1 MTTEPKDALTRV
13 AELRGTAARL
23 AREISK
29 LDPLARLRSLEARR
43 ELDLF
48 DVGNLLSCRYTAQ
61 REILGARIYLLRAS
75 VVEQLLFSAD
85 HVKSA
90 SPFVLLVLAQACL
103 AILAQAGPARL
114 GGSVFADLLARAL
127 LLASRGLILASRLNQ
142 AENACRAALAASR
155 HGSSDRD
162 LRSKALRRLG
172 RLLSAGGR
180 HAEAH
185 RLLRALARIHAEEG
199 ERTRLAKVLLSL
211 SNNFL
216 LWGYPDQAL
225 QACEQALELL
235 DPRADR
241 EDYAKAVINY
251 AWLAIEFGHTLD
263 AETLSFLM
271 SFFRRRSLPT
281 DIQLRATWVQARFH
295 RREGDLESAER
306 KLRALCDAY
315 ADADRTAAFCLASL
329 DLCLVL
335 LEQGRCR
342 DIPALCLPLL
352 DLLQERGQADRVR
365 ALAVLIIEKAATGTL
380 HPYLIRELAT
390 ILEQAPG
397 QVLKR

>member
-1 MTTEPKDALTRV
+1 MATEPKDALTRI
-13 AELRGTAARL
+13 AALRGTATSL

-29 LDPLARLRSLEARR
+29 LSSVARLRDQQARQELE
-43 ELDLF
+43 LF
-48 DVGNLLSCRYTAQ
+48 DVDGLLGHAFAAQRHLLS
-61 REILGARIYLLRAS
+61 EKPHLLKAS
-75 VVEQLLFSAD
+75 IVEELLFSSD
-85 HVKSA
+85 HAKSA
-90 SPFVLLVLAQACL
+90 SPYFLLVLAQGCL

-127 LLASRGLILASRLNQ
+127 LLASRGLLLASRHGL
-142 AENACRAALAASR
+142 AEVACRAALVASR

-172 RLLSAGGR
+172 RLLSSRGR
-180 HAEAH
+180 HSEAH
-185 RLLRALARIHAEEG
+185 RLLRSLARIHADVG

-241 EDYAKAVINY
+241 VDYAKAVINY
-251 AWLAIEFGHTLD
+251 AWLGVELGHQLD

-281 DIQLRATWVQARFH
+281 DVQLRATWVQARFH

-315 ADADRTAAFCLASL
+315 ADADRTAPFCLASL

-335 LEQGRCR
+335 LDQGRCR

-352 DLLQERGQADRVR
+352 DLLQEQGQAEKVR
-365 ALAVLIIEKAATGTL
+365 ALAILIIEKAATGSL
-380 HPYLIRELAT
+380 HPYLLHELAT
-390 ILEQAPG
+390 ILERAPG